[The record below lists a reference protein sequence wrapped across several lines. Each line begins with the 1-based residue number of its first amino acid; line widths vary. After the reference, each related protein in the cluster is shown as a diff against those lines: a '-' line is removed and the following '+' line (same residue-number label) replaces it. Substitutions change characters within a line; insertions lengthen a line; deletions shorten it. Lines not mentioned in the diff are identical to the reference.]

1 MTLPSRP
8 NSSSCVQPSYPF
20 FVIHE
25 NLMVLAQA
33 KENGGEK
40 CLISVPAAHCHHNCS
55 SCFFSQALF
64 SGQRLAYSVPLY

>member
-33 KENGGEK
+33 KESGGEN
-40 CLISVPAAHCHHNCS
+40 V
-55 SCFFSQALF
+55 
-64 SGQRLAYSVPLY
+64 